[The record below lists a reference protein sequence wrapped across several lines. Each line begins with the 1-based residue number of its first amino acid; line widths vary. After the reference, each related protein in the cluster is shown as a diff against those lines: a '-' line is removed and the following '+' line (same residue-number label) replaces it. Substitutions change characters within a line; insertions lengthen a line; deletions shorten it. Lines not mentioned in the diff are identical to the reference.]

1 MMHEET
7 EEDRGKRRG
16 KKMRRRRLEHE
27 QGHLAR
33 GDCLLLID
41 GTGDVRSWEMDRRRA
56 NKTNQP

>member
-1 MMHEET
+1 MKKQKRTEVKDEE
-7 EEDRGKRRG
+7 
-16 KKMRRRRLEHE
+16 KKMRRRLEHE